1 MKSIDTFSM
10 TVDVTNTPA
19 SFALPYTL
27 QPTGTP
33 YKLHVMK
40 SLALKLP
47 GLTDTEGGLIVVN
60 PSDTPGPSATALVL
74 THDAA
79 TNTLNIQ
86 STQSQNCGIMNATGI
101 DFYGSS
107 NHKINLRV

>member
-1 MKSIDTFSM
+1 MKSVLTYSM
-10 TVDVTNTPA
+10 TVDVTNTQPT
-19 SFALPYTL
+19 FALPYSL

-40 SLALKLP
+40 SLALTLP
-47 GLTDTEGGLIVVN
+47 GLTDTEGGSIVVN

-79 TNTLNIQ
+79 TNTLNI
-86 STQSQNCGIMNATGI
+86 
-101 DFYGSS
+101 
-107 NHKINLRV
+107 